1 MITRE
6 FEEKNKGGTPDK
18 NAPVW
23 CMDSGVGGISVLRE
37 AARLLPQERFVFF
50 GDSANAP
57 YGMKTTEEVRELT
70 LNAVA
75 DADMHYHPK
84 AFVIACNTATTA
96 AVKVMRSLYP
106 GRIIV
111 GIEPALKPAALGVQ
125 QESGI
130 VQNEKAENAFY
141 RNSGE
146 GCSFANG
153 EYASE
158 AEKKTLPGG
167 SQAGHKRRV
176 LVLAT
181 PLTIKEEKFHALLKH
196 YEDMCDVIPLGCP
209 GLMEY
214 AESGNLDSPETD
226 AFVKNLIGQYAGQ
239 IDAVV
244 LGCTHY
250 PFLRGPIARALSLPD
265 SAVYD
270 GGYGTAK
277 NLKRLLSEAGLLRD
291 APAAGQAAGE
301 SADGC
306 ADESSELERRGT
318 NTACNAYANIDD
330 AWLDSHVFFECS
342 LPGEA
347 GEERIALCRKLMK

>member
-57 YGMKTTEEVRELT
+57 YGMKTTEAVRELT
-70 LNAVA
+70 LAAVA
-75 DADMHYHPK
+75 DADRRYHPK

-125 QESGI
+125 QEAVRTSIEKSQDAMCAGRYAAVGSG
-130 VQNEKAENAFY
+130 Q
-141 RNSGE
+141 E
-146 GCSFANG
+146 G
-153 EYASE
+153 
-158 AEKKTLPGG
+158 KR
-167 SQAGHKRRV
+167 RRV

-181 PLTIKEEKFHALLKH
+181 PLTIKEEKFHALLKR
-196 YEDMCDVIPLGCP
+196 YEEMCDVIPLGCP

-226 AFVKNLIGQYAGQ
+226 AFVKSLIGQYAGEV
-239 IDAVV
+239 DAVV

-250 PFLRGPIARALSLPD
+250 PFLRGPIARALSLSD

-277 NLKRLLSEAGLLRD
+277 NLKRLLSDAGLLRD
-291 APAAGQAAGE
+291 ASAAGQAAGE
-301 SADGC
+301 SAGGC
-306 ADESSELERRGT
+306 ADESSERERRGP
-318 NTACNAYANIDD
+318 NIARNAYVNIDD
-330 AWLDSHVFFECS
+330 AWLDGHVIFESS